1 MLEGQGRIDINI
13 WEVVANVFVEVV
25 TLVVVVV
32 VVVVVVIVA
41 AVEEV
46 ETPTVIEGSSS

>member
-1 MLEGQGRIDINI
+1 MLEGQGRIDKNI

-25 TLVVVVV
+25 TL
-32 VVVVVVIVA
+32 VVVVIVA